1 MSALWG
7 LGETS
12 DAHVCRDPRDSR
24 DPRDLRRDP
33 RECRDPRD
41 PGTPE
46 APVIP
51 GPQKPPPFSPWRPGA
66 DFGCLF
72 CRQASLVSRLDFDA
86 AAGCGSA
93 SLTDGRCE
101 ALQGLARPTFRPRVK
116 RRRSI
121 QTRAL
126 VLPKKPVNLVFAL
139 ETWLEG
145 THQH

>member
-1 MSALWG
+1 CFDIEAY
-7 LGETS
+7 
-12 DAHVCRDPRDSR
+12 CP
-24 DPRDLRRDP
+24 DLRCFRCHGHQCQLIFEVWVRTRQSVRPPDLWP
-33 RECRDPRD
+33 S
-41 PGTPE
+41 E
-46 APVIP
+46 ARVSLEIVTSLSQALRTFELPCHEATSFHQDVC
-51 GPQKPPPFSPWRPGA
+51 PWRFGA

-121 QTRAL
+121 
-126 VLPKKPVNLVFAL
+126 
-139 ETWLEG
+139 
-145 THQH
+145 

>member
-1 MSALWG
+1 
-7 LGETS
+7 
-12 DAHVCRDPRDSR
+12 H
-24 DPRDLRRDP
+24 
-33 RECRDPRD
+33 
-41 PGTPE
+41 
-46 APVIP
+46 
-51 GPQKPPPFSPWRPGA
+51 PPPSRARICATRVAFLCAFPNPVKPRRQARVSLEIVTSLSQALRTFELPCHEATSFHQDVCPWRFGA

-121 QTRAL
+121 
-126 VLPKKPVNLVFAL
+126 
-139 ETWLEG
+139 
-145 THQH
+145 